1 MEIDKLNVR
10 TIEEIVRQVQRELCL
25 IKLCWPYVPMTDDSY
40 TRLLPDTYRCV
51 NDKERLL
58 LWHTENFRRQFHAK
72 SMDRRPLLL
81 ACENE
86 CGIQKMVST
95 SIRRTTLPCP
105 AMCTWRGCVK
115 FLSDHIEYQSPDKM
129 EITMVSKVVSVL
141 LQDKFFF

>member
-1 MEIDKLNVR
+1 MEMLKKAYGSDSMSKAQIFRWHKTFKDG
-10 TIEEIVRQVQRELCL
+10 RESVEDE
-25 IKLCWPYVPMTDDSY
+25 PRSGRPST
-40 TRLLPDTYRCV
+40 TLLFKYITLGLYMYRACVLLYLFHINMKDT
-51 NDKERLL
+51 K
-58 LWHTENFRRQFHAK
+58 K
-72 SMDRRPLLL
+72 
-81 ACENE
+81 
-86 CGIQKMVST
+86 KMVST